1 MHGWRRVQNVMSR
14 LALVG
19 MLIVGLVGLTAFA
32 ADAPKLRIEKVW
44 ARPGVAMA
52 ATPGNSAIYMV
63 IHNDGAAADRLI
75 GATADIAKAVEI
87 HQTKVEGGMAQMM
100 RVAGIDVPAK
110 STVELKPGGFHVMLV
125 GLRRDLKAGEKF
137 PVTLRFQKAG
147 RITLTVEVRTP

>member
-19 MLIVGLVGLTAFA
+19 LLIVGLVGLTAFA
-32 ADAPKLRIEKVW
+32 ADAPKIRIEKVW

-63 IHNDGAAADRLI
+63 IHNDGANADRLI
-75 GATADIAKAVEI
+75 GATASIAKAVEI
-87 HQTKVEGGMAQMM
+87 HQTKMEGGMAQMM
-100 RVAGIDVPAK
+100 RVAGIDVPARGA
-110 STVELKPGGFHVMLV
+110 VELKPGGFHVMLI

-147 RITLTVEVRTP
+147 RITLTAEVRAP